1 MRVMDAKGRAH
12 MARWHPMGSPDPL
25 RLVLDLEP
33 ADDPVRGW
41 LQGPDGVRKPFVGL
55 LGLLA
60 VLDEARAR
68 GRPRLAGSD
77 PEPPP
82 AAA

>member
-1 MRVMDAKGRAH
+1 
-12 MARWHPMGSPDPL
+12 MGSHAPL

-33 ADDPVRGW
+33 TDDPVCGT
-41 LQGPDGVRKPFVGL
+41 LQGPDGVREPFVGL

-68 GRPRLAGSD
+68 ERPRLAGPD
-77 PEPPP
+77 PEPP
-82 AAA
+82 AAV